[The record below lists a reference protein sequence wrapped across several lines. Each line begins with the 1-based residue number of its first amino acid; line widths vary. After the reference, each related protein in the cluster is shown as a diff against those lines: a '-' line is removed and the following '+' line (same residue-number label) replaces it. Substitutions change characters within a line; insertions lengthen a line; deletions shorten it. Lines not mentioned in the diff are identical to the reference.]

1 MEETSGPTRPENMTT
16 NLPVRLWWVA
26 FALAIMATIL
36 LGSWIDSSTT
46 PTDPFYHRPGLD
58 P

>member
-1 MEETSGPTRPENMTT
+1 MTT
-16 NLPVRLWWVA
+16 NLPLRLWWVA

-46 PTDPFYHRPGLD
+46 TTDPFYHRPVLD

>member
-1 MEETSGPTRPENMTT
+1 MTT
-16 NLPVRLWWVA
+16 DLHLRLWWIA
-26 FALAIMATIL
+26 FALAIVTTIL

-46 PTDPFYHRPGLD
+46 TTDPFQHRPVLD

>member
-1 MEETSGPTRPENMTT
+1 MTT
-16 NLPVRLWWVA
+16 NVPLRLWWIA
-26 FALAIMATIL
+26 FALAIMAAIL

-46 PTDPFYHRPGLD
+46 TTDPFQHRPVVG